1 MYTRKPILTGQSD
14 LHQAQIIF
22 ELVGYPNAL
31 TMPGWEELPGAEPI
45 KSMEKSTARIDKT
58 FEK

>member
-22 ELVGYPNAL
+22 ELVGSPNDQS
-31 TMPGWEELPGAEPI
+31 MPGWEELPGAETI
-45 KSMEKSTARIDKT
+45 KNLEKQSGRIDKV
-58 FEK
+58 FGK